1 MLKYNKNSRVGEKN
15 CGSFTRLG
23 CGLGFVLLIIVLCGL
38 KVTGYHAMQSRGSG
52 GLCIDSGSL
61 YKVVCCCR
69 ISRDAIA
76 RERGKHNGGG
86 MKRAGLRG
94 CVCIPREKPTRRDE
108 TLENPTETG
117 MFYDRVLAAVY
128 IFILFMLSNRQ

>member
-1 MLKYNKNSRVGEKN
+1 MFDIFLFNGFLKKGHCRLSFSLMLKYNKNSRVGEKN
-15 CGSFTRLG
+15 CGSFTRFG
-23 CGLGFVLLIIVLCGL
+23 CVLGFVLLIIVLCGL

-76 RERGKHNGGG
+76 RERGLCDLLMCMAFALDLVHDFHNF
-86 MKRAGLRG
+86 
-94 CVCIPREKPTRRDE
+94 
-108 TLENPTETG
+108 N
-117 MFYDRVLAAVY
+117 
-128 IFILFMLSNRQ
+128 